1 MPKWKRSLRAS
12 WEARPRASRIQDTA
26 MTSRKLRST
35 LEGAVRSIFASAM
48 RQRSALTA
56 LLPCEGPNDFHA
68 VQKSTTEARGE
79 KRDRVASTLSEED
92 ASSDSDR
99 ESAKRRRTF
108 REDNGRPLKSASP
121 PPPGSQLERS
131 CASWWSLTNI
141 PSLVLSKMQ
150 WWSGPSLSRLPPA
163 GLEFRWIERRSA
175 LANPKPRKRREPHR
189 RVHFLSVPLMRGP
202 STLTVSPPA
211 FIHQSN
217 CCEARSRSFGMS

>member
-1 MPKWKRSLRAS
+1 LKKGAKLPIKEGLHDQLHKVCMEHWNLVDQQTKSNEGKKKGKRKKKDTKTKGKKRRRNRYPRFDNNRSDQATETLFLLAAAMPKWKRSLRAS

-108 REDNGRPLKSASP
+108 REDNGKPLKSASP
-121 PPPGSQLERS
+121 SPG
-131 CASWWSLTNI
+131 
-141 PSLVLSKMQ
+141 
-150 WWSGPSLSRLPPA
+150 
-163 GLEFRWIERRSA
+163 
-175 LANPKPRKRREPHR
+175 
-189 RVHFLSVPLMRGP
+189 FLNSRGP
-202 STLTVSPPA
+202 VVEP
-211 FIHQSN
+211 N
-217 CCEARSRSFGMS
+217 